1 MRTHAVLAA
10 AVLLGTASASSPRSR
25 MGTHVQARP
34 QPAPGGSPLP
44 SSADC
49 DWKFYEQ
56 PLSHFAE
63 GSTVA
68 GNATFRQ
75 RVCVIDKYWKRGDAV
90 TSQPPG
96 PILF

>member
-1 MRTHAVLAA
+1 MLAA